1 MPPSHPPRIPPP
13 PWVIDLKNLP
23 ANKPRPT
30 SAAVPDPPGFT
41 NSSGSKKSTK
51 QGGPTPTDPSET
63 DDLFLKKAWEIALAP
78 AKSIP
83 MNAIMMYMSG
93 NSLQIFSI
101 MMTAMLFMNPLKALS
116 SVNATF
122 ARFDNERTHARLWPV
137 KLAFI
142 ALQLAT
148 IALGIWKVNG
158 MGLLPTTYSD
168 WLAWETERK
177 PMEFSA
183 PAFQVLSSN

>member
-1 MPPSHPPRIPPP
+1 VAAC
-13 PWVIDLKNLP
+13 WVIDLKTLP
-23 ANKPRPT
+23 ANKPRPV
-30 SAAVPDPPGFT
+30 SSSIPDPPGYSSAAAKK
-41 NSSGSKKSTK
+41 SSGKGSTAVA
-51 QGGPTPTDPSET
+51 QPTDT

-101 MMTAMLFMNPLKALS
+101 MMTVMLFMNPLKALS
-116 SVNATF
+116 SVGATF
-122 ARFDNERTHARLWPV
+122 ARFDNERTHARLVPV
-137 KLAFI
+137 KLAFV

-158 MGLLPTTYSD
+158 MGLLPTTRSD
-168 WLAWETERK
+168 WLAWERERT
-177 PMEFSA
+177 PMEYSA
-183 PAFQVLSSN
+183 AFQ